1 MISTKSEGIKYLTS
15 LGASLALAVGVSV
28 VGPPQSA
35 TATAVP
41 WATEAKPCAA
51 VADLGERADRGGE
64 KEAPLAIEQAFVR
77 AEGART
83 PTQFAQLMAPDDPA
97 LRQEILAAL
106 SDYEAQTQQAI
117 PGQSLLPAAL
127 VPVVAIVGRCVVG
140 ALGSAGV
147 NEVISL
153 VKHGKQAS
161 AEARI
166 DAAIGGCI
174 TSVVP
179 PLLRPIARKAR
190 PALVAAVLRIVVAW
204 GPK

>member
-51 VADLGERADRGGE
+51 VADLGER

-83 PTQFAQLMAPDDPA
+83 PTQFAGSSRFVVM
-97 LRQEILAAL
+97 
-106 SDYEAQTQQAI
+106 T
-117 PGQSLLPAAL
+117 LL
-127 VPVVAIVGRCVVG
+127 
-140 ALGSAGV
+140 
-147 NEVISL
+147 
-153 VKHGKQAS
+153 
-161 AEARI
+161 
-166 DAAIGGCI
+166 
-174 TSVVP
+174 
-179 PLLRPIARKAR
+179 
-190 PALVAAVLRIVVAW
+190 
-204 GPK
+204 

>member
-51 VADLGERADRGGE
+51 VADLGER